1 MTDAEEATAMKI
13 QGPGKWLRVYIGESD
28 RWQGKPLFQA
38 IVEMLRR
45 EGVAGATVLR
55 GIEGFGAHSR
65 IHTARILRLS
75 EDLPLVIDVV
85 DSAERIERI
94 LPMLDDMV
102 NEGLITVIDVE
113 IVKYRHRDGEPG
125 DD

>member
-1 MTDAEEATAMKI
+1 MVGAEEAAAMKI

-28 RWQGKPLFQA
+28 RWHGKPLFQA

-85 DSAERIERI
+85 DSAERIERV
-94 LPMLDDMV
+94 LPLLDDMV
-102 NEGLITVIDVE
+102 DEGLITVIDVD
-113 IVKYRHRDGEPG
+113 IVKYRHRNGEPE